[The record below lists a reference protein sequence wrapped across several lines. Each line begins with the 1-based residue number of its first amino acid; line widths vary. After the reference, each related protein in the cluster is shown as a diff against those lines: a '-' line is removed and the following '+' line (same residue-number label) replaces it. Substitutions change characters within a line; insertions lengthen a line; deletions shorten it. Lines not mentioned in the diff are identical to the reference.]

1 MTPGSYYEDEMRFL
15 HAIKRLRKARGLT
28 QGQLAEITAIDQA
41 RISKIEAGSMN
52 VEASTLTAIA
62 SALDVEVV
70 LVPRRVLGPVQ
81 SLIDNHLKQ
90 SAQAEPARPVPS
102 VRDELLIPDDIDDD
116 EPSMG
121 PRI

>member
-1 MTPGSYYEDEMRFL
+1 
-15 HAIKRLRKARGLT
+15 
-28 QGQLAEITAIDQA
+28 
-41 RISKIEAGSMN
+41 MN
-52 VEASTLTAIA
+52 VEASTLTAIT

-90 SAQAEPARPVPS
+90 STQAEPARPLPS
-102 VRDELLIPDDIDDD
+102 VRDELLIPDDVDDD

>member
-1 MTPGSYYEDEMRFL
+1 MKFL
-15 HAIKRLRKARGLT
+15 RAIRSLRKAKGLT
-28 QGQLAEITAIDQA
+28 QGQLSDITAIDQA
-41 RISKIEAGSMN
+41 RISKIETGSIN
-52 VEASTLTAIA
+52 VEAATLTAIT

-81 SLIDNHLKQ
+81 SLIDNHLRQ
-90 SAQAEPARPVPS
+90 ALHAEPSRPMPS

-121 PRI
+121 PKI